1 MLEVCFARHGQPFFC
16 GAGGVKGFL
25 FDENLPAKVRFA
37 PKLPIVPA
45 SKVGRNPSDSDIWE
59 FARKHDLVI
68 VSKDADFSDRII
80 AKSPP
85 PRVVHIRFGNLRR
98 NEFHALLARSWPK
111 IETLLKSHKLVNVY
125 ADRLEGIG

>member
-1 MLEVCFARHGQPFFC
+1 M
-16 GAGGVKGFL
+16 KGFL
-25 FDENLPAKVRFA
+25 FDENLPARIRFS
-37 PKLPIVPA
+37 PRLPIIPT
-45 SKVGRNPSDSDIWE
+45 SKVGRTPSDSQIWE

-68 VSKDADFSDRII
+68 VTKDADFSDRII
-80 AKSPP
+80 TKLPP

-98 NEFHALLARSWPK
+98 NEFHALLARLWPQ